1 MSMKTKPLRRTTF
14 KNLKICLLKWTYICV
29 HYRLELPLC
38 RWKWHWYNIWYMFVF
53 SWSPHPHKSYHRPTR
68 NARPKIPA
76 GLKILRASE
85 GDHRPWFRIT
95 PAGQRKLWKS
105 FPIESLKLTFV
116 FIEGLSLHCVAW
128 NEISTIFGTR
138 SCSLFLPTSTS
149 PITRIPGTP
158 VGKFRRAWENYEC
171 PIESL
176 KLTFVFVTGSNF
188 FCITWNEID
197 TIFGTCSC
205 SCSLPTSTS
214 PITRRPRTPGG
225 KFRRAWK

>member
-85 GDHRPWFRIT
+85 GDHRPWFMII
-95 PAGQRKLWKS
+95 PAGLRKLWKS

-116 FIEGLSLHCVAW
+116 F
-128 NEISTIFGTR
+128 
-138 SCSLFLPTSTS
+138 
-149 PITRIPGTP
+149 
-158 VGKFRRAWENYEC
+158 
-171 PIESL
+171 
-176 KLTFVFVTGSNF
+176 VTGSNF
-188 FCITWNEID
+188 LCVTWNEID

-214 PITRRPRTPGG
+214 PITRRPGTPGR
-225 KFRRAWK
+225 KFRWAWK